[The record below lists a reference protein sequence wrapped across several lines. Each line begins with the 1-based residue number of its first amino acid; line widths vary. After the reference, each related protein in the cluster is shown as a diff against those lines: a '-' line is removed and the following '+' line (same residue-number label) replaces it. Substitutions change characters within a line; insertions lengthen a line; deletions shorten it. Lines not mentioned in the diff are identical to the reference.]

1 MRALMFL
8 LLGLIGGGMM
18 FFGVLSSTTWII
30 MAGFVI
36 AVVFF
41 VEFVHQLEDTLA

>member
-18 FFGVLSSTTWII
+18 FFGVLSSTTWI

-41 VEFVHQLEDTLA
+41 VEFVHELTDTLA